1 LINLKFLNNFFI
13 SSLSFLKRDFANNV
27 SYKMQFIL
35 SIISIFLSVYVFFF
49 FSKLFQGENSYL
61 NDYGGDYFFF
71 LIIGICI
78 MDMIFKVSITLNL
91 EIRNYQL
98 TGIFDELINM
108 PTPIII
114 TLLNSHIYPII
125 FSLFRSLIYFLVAI
139 VFFDLNISLN
149 QPFFLIAT
157 VILTIACYLGIGII
171 SGSYTILF
179 KTGNPLS
186 NLNRVSVLV
195 AGGVFFPTT
204 ILPDWLENISF
215 LIPITHSLDLI
226 RALLMPDFV
235 PLDNMYEKLFLL
247 LSFATFLIFSGV
259 FLCNKAINL
268 GRKKGT
274 LNFY

>member
-1 LINLKFLNNFFI
+1 MVNLETLNKFFI
-13 SSLSFLKRDFANNV
+13 SSFSFLKRDFANNT
-27 SYKMQFIL
+27 SYKFQF
-35 SIISIFLSVYVFFF
+35 IISIVSIFFSVYVFFF
-49 FSKLFQGENSYL
+49 FSKLFQGGNTYL
-61 NDYGGDYFFF
+61 DDYGGDYFYF
-71 LIIGICI
+71 LIIGICM

-114 TLLNSHIYPII
+114 TLLNSHIYPIM
-125 FSLFRSLIYFLVAI
+125 FSIFRSLIYFLVA
-139 VFFDLNISLN
+139 VLFFDLNLSLN
-149 QPFFLIAT
+149 QPFILLTT
-157 VILTIACYLGIGII
+157 VLLTIACYLGIGII
-171 SGSYTILF
+171 AGSYTILF

-186 NLNRVSVLV
+186 NLNRISVLV

-204 ILPDWLENISF
+204 ILPEWLEKISF

-226 RALLMPDFV
+226 RSLLMPTSTPPDFV
-235 PLDNMYEKLFLL
+235 HEKLLL
-247 LSFATFLIFSGV
+247 LFFFATILILSGV

-268 GRKKGT
+268 GKKRGT